1 MNDKSI
7 AQLKDADSRDSQM
20 ALYRAAVR
28 AREPA
33 QRTGTRL
40 VLGWAG
46 SVQYIVP
53 ERTHVTE
60 SHVSCGKQE

>member
-7 AQLKDADSRDSQM
+7 VQLKDADSRGSQT
-20 ALYRAAVR
+20 ALYRATVR

-40 VLGWAG
+40 VLSRAG

-60 SHVSCGKQE
+60 SHASCGKRK